1 MPGIDGGRER
11 IAQFWRAIELFS
23 PQSLRAPDARGH
35 VEDFYP
41 GEPMP
46 WEPGSQ
52 LASAPVAPG
61 KVWRHEVFAGVYD
74 IQRVAATLVQQFGDD
89 DPAGQRE
96 VQGGQSA
103 LFGYTADADGLLVA
117 ESAVL
122 SSCAWAVGRLCAGGR
137 RSGDWLSGFDQ
148 DALHFGD
155 RLAAMSGAG
164 LGSGIRLLAASMRE
178 AAPDAVAEGGKPDA
192 VAEGAKAAE
201 PPPARLETR
210 PLTGEILRRFTAELT
225 ARLGVGQVLRPRHI
239 RVHSY
244 PIPAARAGEA
254 PESSF
259 LNSFCAEDLARVAG
273 ALQRGDAGPGL
284 LAYLTSGQQHAAR
297 ERIDVR
303 QQPQAMRAGGQ
314 PERIPLGRWPADSS
328 RPLILSQQFAVN
340 QIMELLGGGRG
351 LFAVN
356 GPPGTGKTTML
367 RDVIAAIVVE
377 RARRLAELASPQDAF
392 RDTESW
398 TWSTG
403 AGRHAV
409 VAPRP
414 SLTGFEIVVAAANNG
429 AVENIT
435 TQIPGPGAIGPQWR
449 PRAGDLDYFSATA
462 AQVHGEDAWAMVAAR
477 LGNWANRR
485 GFADSFWRS
494 PAGQDGHGG
503 MDDVLRALET
513 EPVDWPAA
521 VTAFTAAAGTV
532 RALAAQRQEAATAI
546 ERLATA
552 ETERRQAW
560 AQIQADEQTCRR
572 LVERG
577 RAAERS
583 LAEADADRVAAQN
596 AYAGHRN
603 ERPGFVPTY

>member
-1 MPGIDGGRER
+1 
-11 IAQFWRAIELFS
+11 
-23 PQSLRAPDARGH
+23 
-35 VEDFYP
+35 
-41 GEPMP
+41 
-46 WEPGSQ
+46 
-52 LASAPVAPG
+52 
-61 KVWRHEVFAGVYD
+61 
-74 IQRVAATLVQQFGDD
+74 
-89 DPAGQRE
+89 
-96 VQGGQSA
+96 
-103 LFGYTADADGLLVA
+103 
-117 ESAVL
+117 
-122 SSCAWAVGRLCAGGR
+122 
-137 RSGDWLSGFDQ
+137 
-148 DALHFGD
+148 
-155 RLAAMSGAG
+155 MSGAG

-192 VAEGAKAAE
+192 VAEDAKAAE
-201 PPPARLETR
+201 PPPTRLETR

-244 PIPAARAGEA
+244 PIRAARAGEA

-259 LNSFCAEDLARVAG
+259 LNSFCAEDLARVTR

-340 QIMELLGGGRG
+340 QIMELLGGRG

-477 LGNWANRR
+477 LGNWANRK

-546 ERLATA
+546 ERLASA

-603 ERPGFVPTY
+603 ERPGLLRSLATRSRARREWHADHLARRNVCQDTERHRDQAAQALNRLRGELSDARDASRRDRAKLAQLDQQTRAWQDQAGRAAARWGDHVPAGPGDPATAGTDGADRTDPGGRRRTGRTGRTRADRADGRTGRTNGRGRRPGRTRSSRRPAPDCSWPRSACTRRS